1 MKALW
6 SILFFA
12 VFSFGN
18 PLTWEMLIGSVN
30 HDPVLNAAERRIG
43 AVSRGAS
50 TKLWDDLEF
59 RYQLGGFGFLE
70 HDFELRLKP
79 NPWGET
85 RATSEYWKAMAN
97 HQKARKAVDRSY
109 LMYERYE
116 RGLRFVIQER
126 IRKIN
131 IDLLQVN
138 KDRIEVLR
146 MKSGTEGFDLQSL
159 IAAREREAEISAEL
173 VADSNA
179 LRDIEMKF
187 RSWIPEF
194 GPIQL
199 DSNWLPSVEQIEKFL
214 SEATSPDSTYPQIAQ
229 AKSKWNA
236 SEKRYYQESATD
248 NDMFSHIGLGYKHV
262 IAEKKYKW
270 EYVPGS
276 YSEEEW
282 VLTRSEDDRRL
293 IDKFYLSLS
302 FKLPW
307 FTDNRDGDMRRQIS
321 VLDDE
326 SDYLEV
332 RRDLTQKA
340 SRIREEMVAL
350 IAQRNIQKE
359 FVQQVDAG
367 QLFQDFAMNA
377 GSDPLL
383 LLRAREVALES
394 TLKQVRL
401 EYEIYARFF
410 ILLDYAG
417 IFARENLLN
426 HLQVGL

>member
-1 MKALW
+1 MKILW
-6 SILFFA
+6 TILLFA
-12 VFSFGN
+12 VLSFGSS
-18 PLTWEMLIGSVN
+18 LTWETLIGSVN
-30 HDPVLNAAERRIG
+30 DDPVLNAADRRINS
-43 AVSRGAS
+43 VSQGAS

-59 RYQLGGFGFLE
+59 RYQLNGLGFLE

-85 RATSEYWKAMAN
+85 KATSEYWDAMETY
-97 HQKARKAVDRSY
+97 QKARKAVDRSY
-109 LMYERYE
+109 IMYERYE

-126 IRKIN
+126 IQKIN
-131 IDLLQVN
+131 RELFQVN

-146 MKSGTEGFDLQSL
+146 MKSGAEGFDLQSL
-159 IAAREREAEISAEL
+159 ISAREREAEISAAL

-179 LRDIEMKF
+179 LLDIEMKF

-194 GPIQL
+194 DQIQL
-199 DSNWLPSVEQIEKFL
+199 DSAWLPSIEQIEKFL
-214 SEATSPDSTYPQIAQ
+214 KEASSPDSAYPQIAQ

-236 SEKRYYQESATD
+236 SEKRYHQESATD
-248 NDMFSHIGLGYKHV
+248 NDMFSYIGFGYKHV

-276 YSEEEW
+276 YSEKEW
-282 VLTRSEDDRRL
+282 ILIRSEDDRRL
-293 IDKFYLSLS
+293 IDKFYINLAL
-302 FKLPW
+302 KLPW
-307 FTDNRDGDMRRQIS
+307 FTDNSDGDMRRQIS

-340 SRIREEMVAL
+340 ARIREEMAAI

-359 FVQQVDAG
+359 FVREVDAG

-401 EYEIYARFF
+401 EYEIYSRFF

-417 IFARENLLN
+417 IFSRENLLN